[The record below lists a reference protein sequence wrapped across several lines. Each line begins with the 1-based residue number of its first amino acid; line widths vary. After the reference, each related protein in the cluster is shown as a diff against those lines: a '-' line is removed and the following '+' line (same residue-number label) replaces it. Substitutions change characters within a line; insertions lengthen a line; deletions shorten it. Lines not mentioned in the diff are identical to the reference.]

1 MRLINKASHILFAG
15 LIIAGPGLP
24 QPASAI
30 TAELAKKCRAM
41 ALKVYPAQRPGLK
54 TGNAQGQQD
63 YFTKCVEKQGNMDE
77 TPAPASVPAPA
88 PDASAPP

>member
-41 ALKVYPAQRPGLK
+41 ALKVYPAQRPGFVPKPEMPKVNRTILR
-54 TGNAQGQQD
+54 NASKSRATWMRRQHRIGARAG
-63 YFTKCVEKQGNMDE
+63 T
-77 TPAPASVPAPA
+77 
-88 PDASAPP
+88 